1 MFRAM
6 DTEGIVI
13 LVFLGLLGLLIA
25 GINSFVIYLVS
36 KTPNLRSAT
45 NICLASLAMSDMM
58 TGLVSIPLVIVCSL
72 TMDYKGT
79 CVASDM
85 LSRFISISTALH
97 LMIVTLERYIQI
109 VHALKYNMIVT
120 INRVIAVLI
129 TTWTTSATVTIIQRA
144 WQSSSDDSDANRKE
158 DVIYGLS
165 CVVGI
170 VLVPLIIMAYCYLRI
185 FVALRH
191 QLKIIQRLNS
201 PVERSTRLRKRKIE
215 RKAVTI
221 FGCMILTFICC
232 WFSYFLDGLREDL
245 GSDQFTY
252 PMQVEV
258 FLMFLRFVSAL
269 INPLL
274 YTFLKEDFKIA
285 VKSTLFR
292 PDEYTRTSYI
302 YQTDYAPSE
311 TPV

>member
-1 MFRAM
+1 MEA
-6 DTEGIVI
+6 EAIVI
-13 LVFLGLLGLLIA
+13 FTFLGVLGFVIA

-36 KTPNLRSAT
+36 KISNLRNAT
-45 NICLASLAMSDMM
+45 NICLASLALSDMM
-58 TGLVSIPLVIVCSL
+58 TGLVSIPLVIACSL
-72 TMDYKGT
+72 TMDYEVT

-97 LMIVTLERYIQI
+97 LLIVTLERYIQI

-129 TTWTTSATVTIIQRA
+129 TTWATSASVTMIQRA
-144 WQSSSDDSDANRKE
+144 WKVSGDDNDANRKE

-165 CVVGI
+165 CLVGI
-170 VLVPLIIMAYCYLRI
+170 VVVPLIIMAYCYMRI

-201 PVERSTRLRKRKIE
+201 PVERSTRLRKRKVE

-221 FGCMILTFICC
+221 FGCMIVTFICC

-245 GSDQFTY
+245 DSDLFTY

-274 YTFLKEDFKIA
+274 YTFLKEDFRRA
-285 VKSTLFR
+285 VKTTLFK
-292 PDEYTRTSYI
+292 PDEYARTSWI
-302 YQTDYAPSE
+302 YQTDFVQSTE